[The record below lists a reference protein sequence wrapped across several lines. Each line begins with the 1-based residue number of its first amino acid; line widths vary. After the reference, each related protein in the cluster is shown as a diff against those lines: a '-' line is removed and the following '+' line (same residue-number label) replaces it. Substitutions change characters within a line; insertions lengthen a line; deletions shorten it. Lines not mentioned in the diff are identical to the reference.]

1 VKEFRSALAQYLI
14 GDLEVSDLEDA
25 IDQAMAEGP
34 DSEPQLKELL
44 DDLFQ
49 SGRLPHQIYALLKRH
64 IEQGARPAAGGGERT
79 EFQPPS
85 GDMSGEEITEVPE
98 PADATRIAPAAPPP
112 ESSPESPPESDDATR
127 IAVGPPEGTGT
138 FATGQTGGQ
147 TGPLTGQTG
156 TTTGQT
162 GAPTGQPTGQS
173 GWSAQSRPTGTSGSN
188 WSHPSQWS
196 GAGTGESQ
204 VVEIGSVIKG
214 RFVLEKLLG
223 QGGMGR
229 VFKALDARKQE
240 AQDRHP
246 YVAVKILNEDFKQHP
261 HALQALQRESR
272 KAQDLAHPN
281 VATVFDFDR
290 DGDNVFM
297 TMEILEGESLD
308 KFVKRHL
315 RGGVPFDKAIGIIK
329 DLADGLTYAHA
340 KGVVHSDFKPANAFL
355 TSGGQAKIFDFGI
368 ARAAKGQVDAEGEK
382 TLFDAGELGALTPAY
397 ASCEMIEGQDP
408 DARDDIYALAIVAYE
423 LLTGR
428 HPYDKKSAVV
438 ARDSGMTLE
447 PVKGLTRKQ
456 WRGLQRGLAFSR
468 EDRSPSVEAFMA
480 ELNPK
485 TMSRAL
491 VAGMA
496 AGVVILS
503 GVAYVLI
510 PQFLAQQEVSSLIA
524 DIGSGSDD
532 VITSRLSDLQDIRG
546 RDASLFRDVFADGGI
561 QDRFID
567 YYTRRIRAVWNPA
580 DERFQYPEAEV
591 LIAELEDYFSD
602 SQKVGDLQEE
612 ILSEREEKI
621 AQLYGELTGLLDGGV
636 MIPEQGEENVTA
648 VIGTLSQ
655 INPQNERLSQG
666 DIPIRFAEEAARLQ
680 QTGELELAELV
691 LAQGLVIAPGDIAL
705 VNVRD
710 AITSQRDQVAMENRI
725 AELES
730 QLSATQPQDADTQGI
745 RQAAAE
751 LAVLEPG
758 NSTLVNLRDRT
769 RSYLAENLDT
779 LEASGD
785 FGGARTLLVSY
796 EGVADEA
803 FLAERS
809 GRLDRVAEENRVR
822 IDSLFASLQQAV
834 DSDRLDTGPDNAR
847 ALLDQLTSLAATNG
861 LLADA
866 RNQIASGYSRRATR
880 AQQNGQWDEAREQLR
895 AGIAMNP
902 STSTLAQLEGRL
914 LDVDRNEQQ
923 AEQIAAEDRERLLA
937 EQRQQEIDNLQ
948 GRFNAILTRGDFGAA
963 DAREALATVQDL
975 AAYEIELPNGRQR
988 IADRLIQSVNDLLS
1002 RGEFDQAGELAGLGG
1017 QILPQQQEF
1026 GALVARV
1033 NDERTAR
1040 SAEIERR
1047 RLDDLETLIADLLAN
1062 AMLDQAWDQSIG
1074 KALID
1079 YGAIVG
1085 EGSRELNA
1093 RRTRVAELYAED
1105 AQRQRE
1111 NSRLVNA
1118 GQQLTKAERY
1128 APDLPLIE
1136 QERAA
1141 LALQETL
1148 LAEQTAE
1155 RAREAEINNQ
1165 KLALEADAKAG
1176 NMDSA
1181 VALLGQLRNTI
1192 PNDPFVTDTGPARIA
1207 AGYAALGLKEVASS
1221 GGLQDAGK
1229 LLAAAREWSTSV
1241 PEVVELAQT
1250 IDEQA
1255 DSTFAKVGE
1264 VMAGDQPLN
1273 VPVISRMVDAIR
1285 SAAPEVYAAREP
1297 EVVENVLA
1305 KIDQLGSQLSV
1316 AQRRLDE
1323 ARGIFPDNELL
1334 KAKEIGGAVAV
1345 GGDPCARPDLVGNGG
1360 RRGGSCRDPLPG
1372 GNRGPALVVL
1382 PAGGPFSSAV
1392 AISKF
1397 EITIRDYNIYCEQ
1410 SGNCPPK
1417 SGDPKLPLTQ
1427 ISVQEAERFVDWMG
1441 EASGATYRIP
1451 NSNEWE
1457 YAATANGSQPKRN
1470 WNCRVSQNNV
1480 LLKGIDLVPVDTG
1493 EGNGWGLYNYVGN
1506 AREWVREGAGWEVR
1520 GGAFENPL
1528 DQCDIRLSTSHD
1540 GTPDRLTGFRVLRE
1554 LG

>member
-1 VKEFRSALAQYLI
+1 MKEFRSALAQYLI

-25 IDQAMAEGP
+25 IDQAMKAGP

-64 IEQGARPAAGGGERT
+64 IEKGTRPPASGGERT

-85 GDMSGEEITEVPE
+85 GDTSSGEAITEVPE
-98 PADATRIAPAAPPP
+98 PADATRIAPAGPPS
-112 ESSPESPPESDDATR
+112 ESSPESPPETDDATR
-127 IAVGPPEGTGT
+127 IAIGPPEGTGT

-156 TTTGQT
+156 TTGQT

-173 GWSAQSRPTGTSGSN
+173 GWSAQRTPTGASGSN

-214 RFVLEKLLG
+214 RFVLEELLG

-229 VFKALDARKQE
+229 VFKALDVRKQE
-240 AQDRHP
+240 AQDRNP

-261 HALQALQRESR
+261 QALQALQRESR

-290 DGDNVFM
+290 DGDNVYM

-315 RGGVPFDKAIGIIK
+315 RGGVAIDKAIEIVRG
-329 DLADGLTYAHA
+329 LADGLTYAHA

-355 TSGGQAKIFDFGI
+355 TIGGQAKIFDFGI
-368 ARAAKGQVDAEGEK
+368 ARAAKGQVDSEGEK

-397 ASCEMIEGQDP
+397 ASCEMIEGKDP

-423 LLTGR
+423 LMTGR

-438 ARDSGMTLE
+438 ARDNGMPLE
-447 PVKGLTRKQ
+447 PVKGLSRKQ

-468 EDRSPSVEAFMA
+468 DDRSPSVEAFMA
-480 ELNPK
+480 ELDPK

-491 VAGMA
+491 IAGIA
-496 AGVVILS
+496 AGVVVLI
-503 GVAYVLI
+503 GTAYVLI
-510 PQFLAQQEVSSLIA
+510 PQFLEQQEVNSLIA
-524 DIGSGSDD
+524 DIADGSDD
-532 VITSRLSDLQDIRG
+532 VITSRLADLQDIRG
-546 RDASLFRDVFADGGI
+546 RDASMFRDVFADGGI

-580 DERFQYPEAEV
+580 DERFRYPEAEA
-591 LIAELEDYFSD
+591 LIAELEDFFSD

-636 MIPEQGEENVTA
+636 MIPEQGDRNVTA
-648 VIGTLSQ
+648 LIGTLSQ
-655 INPQNERLSQG
+655 ISPQDERLGQG

-680 QTGELELAELV
+680 QRGELELAELV
-691 LAQGLVIAPGDIAL
+691 LEQGLVIAPGDIAL

-725 AELES
+725 AELEE
-730 QLSATQPQDADTQGI
+730 LLAATQPQDADTQGI

-769 RSYLAENLDT
+769 RGYLADNLDA
-779 LEASGD
+779 LEARGD
-785 FGGARTLLVSY
+785 FGGARALLVSY
-796 EGVADEA
+796 EGVADET

-809 GRLDRVAEENRVR
+809 GRLDRVAEENRTR

-834 DSDRLDTGPDNAR
+834 DSDRLDVGADNAR

-880 AQQNGQWDEAREQLR
+880 AQQNGQWDEARDQLR

-902 STSTLAQLEGRL
+902 SASTLAQLEGRL

-923 AEQIAAEDRERLLA
+923 AEQIASVDRERLLA

-948 GRFNAILTRGDFGAA
+948 GRFNAVLTRGEFGAA

-988 IADRLIQSVNDLLS
+988 IADRLVQSVNALLT

-1033 NDERTAR
+1033 NEERTAR

-1062 AMLDQAWDQSIG
+1062 ATLDQSWDQSIG

-1136 QERAA
+1136 RERAA

-1155 RAREAEINNQ
+1155 RSREADINNQ

-1181 VALLGQLRNTI
+1181 VALLGQLREKI

-1207 AGYAALGLKEVASS
+1207 AGYASLGLKEAASS
-1221 GGLQDAGK
+1221 GGLLDAGK
-1229 LLAAAREWSTSV
+1229 LLAAAREWSSSV
-1241 PEVVELAQT
+1241 PEVVQLAQT

-1255 DSTFAKVGE
+1255 DSTFTRVGE
-1264 VMAGDQPLN
+1264 VMVGDQPLN
-1273 VPVISRMVDAIR
+1273 VPVISRMVGAIR
-1285 SAAPEVYAAREP
+1285 SAAPEVYEVREP
-1297 EVVENVLA
+1297 EVVKNVIA
-1305 KIDQLGSQLSV
+1305 KIDQLGSQRSV
-1316 AQRRLDE
+1316 AQRRLNE
-1323 ARGIFPDNELL
+1323 AKEIFPDNEELN
-1334 KAKEIGGAVAV
+1334 AIVIGEPVA

-1410 SGNCPPK
+1410 TGNCAPK
-1417 SGDPKLPLTQ
+1417 SGSSKLPLTQ
-1427 ISVQEAERFVDWMG
+1427 ISAEEAERFVDWLG

-1451 NSNEWE
+1451 NSSEWE
-1457 YAATANGSQPKRN
+1457 YAASANGNQPKRN

-1480 LLKGIDLVPVDTG
+1480 FIKGIDLMDVDTG

-1506 AREWVREGAGWEVR
+1506 AREWVKDGAGWEVR

-1528 DQCDIRLSTSHD
+1528 DQCDIQLSDSHD
-1540 GTPDRLTGFRVLRE
+1540 GRADKLTGFRVLRE